1 VPVPLPVASLPP
13 LPIIVAHCR
22 QPDLHRRL
30 PHATTRDI
38 DMESIANDALAALGS
53 QTLASA
59 PITPQP
65 LHASIPKDTTDG
77 VAKGQERLVD
87 NATSSMTPPPSA
99 QVPSDAHTKS
109 HTPTPSESHMST
121 PPPTVDTFSQD
132 STSRPLGGFA
142 RALTS
147 DQIADASAD
156 DLRTKV
162 AELQAAYQ
170 EAKMSAAHHS
180 LQYQM
185 LAQESAAAIERM
197 TVEARMV
204 QCENEVIHFAEQAK
218 ATAVPMRSSPP
229 QEGIIPVQKE
239 HYQQMCRN
247 IQQLSETNAF
257 LESEY
262 RQQEKLIFRQDNE
275 IAGLSDKVFLLR
287 DRIREN
293 RDHQLRARGASLGRP
308 FEITPK
314 SASAYGTPRNVP
326 FTSTCQ
332 PQPFD
337 ALLQASKM
345 ASLDEYERGSLPGK
359 GRGKK
364 GHSRNIHSLSSL
376 PITPNRAR
384 KQPPLFQTPQGN
396 VQAFPLPATAPVPRM
411 SNMRTPDVYSQQRLP
426 MKRAHAPGSDG
437 TVSASDHDDDNISEA
452 ETEILEPDQIDESQA
467 SFTAAQM
474 LRANPEPFSETPDRN
489 ALLSK
494 RFASSLRQA
503 KLFGTVRKAN
513 VVRAGE
519 DEPPAKRSR
528 MLQGIGLGIEGVPH

>member
-1 VPVPLPVASLPP
+1 
-13 LPIIVAHCR
+13 
-22 QPDLHRRL
+22 
-30 PHATTRDI
+30 
-38 DMESIANDALAALGS
+38 
-53 QTLASA
+53 
-59 PITPQP
+59 
-65 LHASIPKDTTDG
+65 
-77 VAKGQERLVD
+77 
-87 NATSSMTPPPSA
+87 
-99 QVPSDAHTKS
+99 
-109 HTPTPSESHMST
+109 
-121 PPPTVDTFSQD
+121 
-132 STSRPLGGFA
+132 
-142 RALTS
+142 
-147 DQIADASAD
+147 
-156 DLRTKV
+156 
-162 AELQAAYQ
+162 
-170 EAKMSAAHHS
+170 
-180 LQYQM
+180 
-185 LAQESAAAIERM
+185 
-197 TVEARMV
+197 
-204 QCENEVIHFAEQAK
+204 
-218 ATAVPMRSSPP
+218 
-229 QEGIIPVQKE
+229 VQKE

-326 FTSTCQ
+326 FTSTSQ